1 MANRIPF
8 PDCSVDAKLTVEEKS
23 SRPQAVHHKT
33 GGMKRIITIPL
44 VLLCLHGMG
53 FAAKKPNFILAMAD
67 DQGWGEMGYQ
77 GHKDLKTPHFDDMA
91 KSGLRFDRFYAAAP
105 VCSPTRASCLTGRH
119 PNRLGVFKWGYP
131 MRTGEIT
138 IAEALKKAGYATGH
152 FGKWHLG
159 SVRADSAACPGANGF
174 DEWASAPNFYE
185 NDPLFSHNGKVIEV
199 KGESSLATMEI
210 ALKWIR
216 KMTKEDKPFLAV
228 IWFGNPHGP
237 HIGVDEFMAPYAKQ
251 SKALQNFYAEI
262 TGMDA
267 AMGVL
272 RKELRELKIHDNTAL
287 WYTSDNGGLKPNSMG
302 GLSGKKGNLLEGGI
316 RVPAI
321 LEWPDR
327 IPKPRTTAIPCN
339 TSDFYPTL
347 LDLAGAELPKNQPP
361 LDGISLV
368 DLIDNKAKA
377 RDQAMGFWDFKA
389 PGRSRRARAMLEAL
403 RVEQKAG
410 KQKPAP
416 KEGHVERQY
425 PANSFPGPAAWID
438 GEWKLLVTKGPPK
451 LFNLVRDQKEKNDL
465 ADKHPEKVAAM
476 QKALLIWQRSVVQ
489 SLNGK
494 DYK

>member
-1 MANRIPF
+1 MLSGMIRIF
-8 PDCSVDAKLTVEEKS
+8 S
-23 SRPQAVHHKT
+23 
-33 GGMKRIITIPL
+33 
-44 VLLCLHGMG
+44 LLFAGTCLSCTCY
-53 FAAKKPNFILAMAD
+53 AAKKPNFILAMAD

-77 GHKDLKTPHFDDMA
+77 GHKALKTPNFDDMS

-119 PNRLGVFKWGYP
+119 PNRMGVFKWGYP

-138 IAEALKKAGYATGH
+138 IAEALKKAGYATAH

-185 NDPLFSHNGKVIEV
+185 NNPLFSHNGKVIEV

-210 ALKWIR
+210 ALRWIR
-216 KMTKEDKPFLAV
+216 EVAEADKPFLAV

-237 HIGVDEFMAPYAKQ
+237 HIGVDKFLKPYSKE
-251 SKALQNFYAEI
+251 SKAMQNFYAEI

-267 AMGVL
+267 AIGEL
-272 RKELRELKIHDNTAL
+272 RKGLREMDKHEDTLL

-321 LEWPDR
+321 LEWPAK
-327 IPKPRTTAIPCN
+327 IPEPRTSSAPCN

-347 LDLAGAELPKNQPP
+347 LELAGVSPLKGQPP

-368 DLIDNKAKA
+368 PLIEGKTDIRKK
-377 RDQAMGFWDFKA
+377 AMGFWDFPA
-389 PGRSRRARAMLEAL
+389 PGRGRRARAMLEAL
-403 RVEQKAG
+403 RKEQQAG
-410 KQKPAP
+410 EVKPAP
-416 KEGHVERQY
+416 KEGHVEKQY
-425 PANSFPGPAAWID
+425 STKSFPGPAAWID
-438 GEWKLLVTKGPPK
+438 GDWKLLRGKGAPK
-451 LFNLVRDQKEKNDL
+451 LFNLAKDFAEKNDIS
-465 ADKHPEKVAAM
+465 AKHPEKVADM
-476 QKALLIWQRSVVQ
+476 QKALHSWQHSVTL
-489 SLNGK
+489 SLNGE
-494 DYK
+494 DYKK

>member
-1 MANRIPF
+1 MSRIPLLLLAVA
-8 PDCSVDAKLTVEEKS
+8 CSAS
-23 SRPQAVHHKT
+23 F
-33 GGMKRIITIPL
+33 
-44 VLLCLHGMG
+44 C
-53 FAAKKPNFILAMAD
+53 FAARKPNFILAMAD

-77 GHKDLKTPHFDDMA
+77 GHKALNTPHFDDMA

-119 PNRLGVFKWGYP
+119 PNRMGVFKWGHP

-159 SVRADSAACPGANGF
+159 SVRADSATCPGANGF

-210 ALKWIR
+210 ALRWIR
-216 KMTKEDKPFLAV
+216 KMAKADKPFLAV

-237 HIGVDEFMAPYAKQ
+237 HQGVDEFMAPYKKEPK
-251 SKALQNFYAEI
+251 SLQHFYAEI
-262 TGMDA
+262 SGMDA

-272 RKELRELKIHDNTAL
+272 RKELRELKIHRNTAL

-327 IPKPRTTAIPCN
+327 IPEPHTTAVPCN

-347 LDLAGAELPKNQPP
+347 LELAGAELPKGQPP
-361 LDGISLV
+361 LDGISLLP
-368 DLIDNKAKA
+368 LIEGSVKTRGK
-377 RDQAMGFWDFKA
+377 AMGFWDYPA
-389 PGRSRRARAMLEAL
+389 PGRGRKARAMLEAL
-403 RVEQKAG
+403 RKEQQTG
-410 KQKPAP
+410 VIKPAP
-416 KEGHVERQY
+416 KEGHVAKQY
-425 PANSFPGPAAWID
+425 PMKSFPGSAAWID
-438 GEWKLLVTKGPPK
+438 GDWKLLKTKSAAK
-451 LFNLVRDQKEKNDL
+451 LFNLSKDPAEKNNLSED
-465 ADKHPEKVAAM
+465 HPEKVASM
-476 QKALLIWQRSVVQ
+476 QKALLSWQRSVTH

-494 DYK
+494 DYKK

>member
-1 MANRIPF
+1 
-8 PDCSVDAKLTVEEKS
+8 
-23 SRPQAVHHKT
+23 
-33 GGMKRIITIPL
+33 MKCIL
-44 VLLCLHGMG
+44 VTASA
-53 FAAKKPNFILAMAD
+53 FAALAVATSAAKRPNFILAMAD

-77 GHKDLKTPHFDDMA
+77 GHKVLKTPNFDDMA

-119 PNRLGVFKWGYP
+119 PNRVGVFKWGYP

-138 IAEALKKAGYATGH
+138 IAEALKTADYTTAH

-185 NDPLFSHNGKVIEV
+185 NNPLFSHNGKVIEV

-210 ALKWIR
+210 ALRWIR
-216 KMTKEDKPFLAV
+216 KVAKEEKPFLAV

-237 HIGVDEFMAPYAKQ
+237 HVGVDEFLKPYAKQ
-251 SKALQNFYAEI
+251 SKAMQNFYAEI

-267 AMGVL
+267 AMGEL
-272 RKELRELKIHDNTAL
+272 RKALRELEIQKDTLL

-321 LEWPDR
+321 LEWPAR
-327 IPKPRTTAIPCN
+327 IPKPRATSVPCN

-347 LDLAGAELPKNQPP
+347 LELAEADLPKNQPP

-368 DLIDNKAKA
+368 PLIDGKTKVRKN
-377 RDQAMGFWDFKA
+377 AMGFWDFKA

-403 RVEQKAG
+403 RKEQLTG
-410 KQKPAP
+410 EQKPAP

-438 GEWKLLVTKGPPK
+438 GDRKLLLSARGTPR
-451 LFNLVRDQKEKNDL
+451 LFDLAKDSAEKNDL
-465 ADKHPEKVAAM
+465 ADQNPKEVTAM
-476 QKALLIWQRSVVQ
+476 KKALRAWQISVVS
-489 SLNGK
+489 SLNGH
-494 DYK
+494 DYKR

>member
-1 MANRIPF
+1 
-8 PDCSVDAKLTVEEKS
+8 
-23 SRPQAVHHKT
+23 
-33 GGMKRIITIPL
+33 MKFIL
-44 VLLCLHGMG
+44 VTASA
-53 FAAKKPNFILAMAD
+53 FAALAVATSAAKRPNFILAMAD

-77 GHKDLKTPHFDDMA
+77 GHKVLKTPNFDDMA

-119 PNRLGVFKWGYP
+119 PNRVGVFKWGYP

-138 IAEALKKAGYATGH
+138 IAEALKTADYTTAH

-185 NDPLFSHNGKVIEV
+185 NNPLFSHNGKVIEV

-210 ALKWIR
+210 ALRWIR
-216 KMTKEDKPFLAV
+216 KVAKEEKPFLAV

-237 HIGVDEFMAPYAKQ
+237 HVGVDEFLKPYAKQ
-251 SKALQNFYAEI
+251 SKAMQNFYAEI

-267 AMGVL
+267 AMGEL
-272 RKELRELKIHDNTAL
+272 RKALRELEIQKDTLL

-316 RVPAI
+316 RVPAL
-321 LEWPDR
+321 LEWPAR
-327 IPKPRTTAIPCN
+327 IPKPRATSVPCN

-347 LDLAGAELPKNQPP
+347 LELAGADLPKNQPP

-368 DLIDNKAKA
+368 PLIAGKTKVRKN
-377 RDQAMGFWDFKA
+377 AMGFWDFKA

-403 RVEQKAG
+403 RKEQLTG
-410 KQKPAP
+410 EQKPAP

-425 PANSFPGPAAWID
+425 PTNSFTGPAAWID
-438 GEWKLLVTKGPPK
+438 GDRKLLLSARGTPK
-451 LFNLVRDQKEKNDL
+451 LFDL
-465 ADKHPEKVAAM
+465 AKDSAEKTDLAAQNPKEVTAM
-476 QKALLIWQRSVVQ
+476 KKALRAWQISVVS
-489 SLNGK
+489 SLNGH
-494 DYK
+494 DYKR

>member
-1 MANRIPF
+1 MI
-8 PDCSVDAKLTVEEKS
+8 L
-23 SRPQAVHHKT
+23 
-33 GGMKRIITIPL
+33 GMTRIIAITWAI
-44 VLLCLHGMG
+44 LCLHSLG

-67 DQGWGEMGYQ
+67 DQGWGEMAYQ

-174 DEWASAPNFYE
+174 DEWASSPNFYE

-210 ALKWIR
+210 ALRWIR
-216 KMTKEDKPFLAV
+216 KMAKQDKPFLAV

-237 HIGVDEFMAPYAKQ
+237 HIGVDEFMAPYAKHPK
-251 SKALQNFYAEI
+251 SLQNFYSEI

-272 RKELRELKIHDNTAL
+272 RKELRNLKIHDDTAL
-287 WYTSDNGGLKPNSMG
+287 WYTSDNGGLKANSMG

-321 LEWPDR
+321 LEWPAR
-327 IPKPRTTAIPCN
+327 ITKPRTTAVPCN

-347 LDLAGAELPKNQPP
+347 LELAGAELPKNQPP

-368 DLIDNKAKA
+368 SLIDGKAETREK
-377 RDQAMGFWDFKA
+377 AMGFWDFKA

-403 RVEQKAG
+403 REEQKAG

-425 PANSFPGPAAWID
+425 PENSFPGPAAWID
-438 GEWKLLVTKGPPK
+438 GDWKLIVDKGPPK
-451 LFNLVRDQKEKNDL
+451 LFNLARDVTEKNNL
-465 ADKHPEKVAAM
+465 ADQHPEKVAAM
-476 QKALLIWQRSVVQ
+476 QKAMLTWQRSVIH

>member
-1 MANRIPF
+1 MSRIPLLLLAVA
-8 PDCSVDAKLTVEEKS
+8 CSAS
-23 SRPQAVHHKT
+23 F
-33 GGMKRIITIPL
+33 
-44 VLLCLHGMG
+44 C
-53 FAAKKPNFILAMAD
+53 FAARKPNFILAMAD

-119 PNRLGVFKWGYP
+119 PNRMGVFKWGHP

-138 IAEALKKAGYATGH
+138 IAEALRKAGYATGH

-159 SVRADSAACPGANGF
+159 SVRSDSATCPGANGF

-210 ALKWIR
+210 ALRWIR
-216 KMTKEDKPFLAV
+216 KMAKGEKPFLAV

-237 HIGVDEFMAPYAKQ
+237 HQGVDEFMAPYKKEPK
-251 SKALQNFYAEI
+251 SLQHFYAEI
-262 TGMDA
+262 SGMDA

-272 RKELRELKIHDNTAL
+272 RKELRELKIHEDTAL

-321 LEWPDR
+321 LEWPAR
-327 IPKPRTTAIPCN
+327 IPEPRTTAMPCN

-347 LDLAGAELPKNQPP
+347 LELAGAELPKDQPP
-361 LDGISLV
+361 LDGISLLP
-368 DLIDNKAKA
+368 LIEGSGKTRGK
-377 RDQAMGFWDFKA
+377 AMGFWDYPA
-389 PGRSRRARAMLEAL
+389 AGRGRKARAMLEAL
-403 RVEQKAG
+403 RKEQQTG
-410 KQKPAP
+410 VIKPAP
-416 KEGHVERQY
+416 KEGHVAKQY
-425 PANSFPGPAAWID
+425 PMKSFPGSAAWID
-438 GEWKLLVTKGPPK
+438 GDWKLLKTKSAAK
-451 LFNLVRDQKEKNDL
+451 LFNLSKDPAEKNNL
-465 ADKHPEKVAAM
+465 SNSHPEKVASM
-476 QKALLIWQRSVVQ
+476 QKALLSWQRSVTH

-494 DYK
+494 DYEK